1 MEAVL
6 EHNAAACGSCV
17 MIGEFDVLAAPY
29 GATPAPAVPWS
40 RRIAEM
46 VSAYLPVLLMGLLA
60 LGTWWL
66 VKSTPQPDTQR
77 VPAPPRHEPDY
88 TMQRFSVQRF
98 ASDGKLRAQ
107 IEGDEVRH
115 YPDTD
120 TFEIDAVHMRA
131 MSAGPHVTVATARR
145 ALVNGAATEVQ
156 LLGGAQVVREAAG
169 GAPALEFRGEFL
181 HAYLDSERVRSHLP
195 VTIRRG
201 GTEFR
206 ADTLDFDGLDRVVQL
221 KGRVRANFTPAG
233 SKPAFTQGVRP

>member
-1 MEAVL
+1 
-6 EHNAAACGSCV
+6 
-17 MIGEFDVLAAPY
+17 MIGELDVLAAPPA
-29 GATPAPAVPWS
+29 ATTAPAVPWS
-40 RRIAEM
+40 RRIGEM

-66 VKSTPQPDTQR
+66 VKSTPQTDSQR
-77 VPAPPRHEPDY
+77 TPAPPRHEPDY

-98 ASDGKLRAQ
+98 ASDGRLRAQ

-120 TFEIDAVHMRA
+120 TLEIDGVHLRA
-131 MSAGPHVTVATARR
+131 MSTTSPHVTLASARR
-145 ALVNGAATEVQ
+145 ALVNSDATEVQ
-156 LLGGAQVVREAAG
+156 LLGGAQVVREALN
-169 GAPALEFRGEFL
+169 GAPAIEFRGEFL
-181 HAYLDSERVRSHLP
+181 HAYLNTERVRSHLP

-206 ADTLDFDGLDRVVQL
+206 ADTLDFNGLDRVVQL

>member
-1 MEAVL
+1 M
-6 EHNAAACGSCV
+6 
-17 MIGEFDVLAAPY
+17 MIGELDVLAAPQ
-29 GATPAPAVPWS
+29 ATSTVPQLPL
-40 RRIAEM
+40 RRRFSEAI
-46 VSAYLPVLLMGLLA
+46 SAYLPVLLMGLLA

-66 VKSTPQPDTQR
+66 VKSTPQIDAGR
-77 VPAPPRHEPDY
+77 AAAPPRHEPDY

-98 ASDGKLRAQ
+98 AADGKLRAQ

-120 TFEIDAVHMRA
+120 TLEIDGVHLRA
-131 MSAGPHVTVATARR
+131 ISSGPHVTVATARR
-145 ALVNGAATEVQ
+145 ALVNGDATEVQ

-169 GAPALEFRGEFL
+169 GAPAIEFRGEFL
-181 HAYLDSERVRSHLP
+181 HAFLNNERVRSHLP

-206 ADTLDFDGLDRVVQL
+206 ADTLDFSGLDRVVQL
-221 KGRVRANFTPAG
+221 KGRVRAQFMPAG